1 MSVVE
6 ERWRQIKSTG
16 YSSVNGFQQGR
27 TGVFMFSE
35 GEWASPLL
43 VGHEG
48 EGFGKT
54 FKVWDGNGRVW
65 E

>member
-1 MSVVE
+1 VSQVE
-6 ERWRQIKSTG
+6 ERWQQIKSTD
-16 YSSVNGFQQGR
+16 YSSVIGFQQGR
-27 TGVFMFSE
+27 TKGVLMLSK

-54 FKVWDGNGRVW
+54 FESEMRVGK
-65 E
+65 